1 MAEREHNSK
10 CRYGRY
16 GKQKNGSYSMWD
28 NLRYTFFHL
37 AQKEGAGAFLI
48 CAGDG
53 MCSILLPFLEAAL
66 AGAVT
71 ACLVSGRPSGEILF
85 LVGGYILLLQTV
97 RLLQGHL
104 KALRHKTLF
113 LFRCDMMMEFYGK
126 ILGMDTQ
133 CLESAQGQKKREAA
147 KRNLYS
153 GHSQGIEA
161 YVENFWNLLL
171 NLGGLFLY
179 AGIVAQTSLWL
190 LVLLVSQTFLA
201 SALHLLAGRRVYAM
215 DEEMEQEW
223 KKFGY
228 LRRESIVPANGK
240 DIRLYRMDRW
250 FVGAL
255 QQVIEKICKLTVKG
269 QDGFLA
275 AGVVEKLLTFAR
287 NAVVYGWLIRDMVLG
302 NLALPV
308 FLLYVGVVS
317 GFEGWMGGLFDSVQ
331 QILQNKRLM
340 DDYRDFMEYGSV
352 EEGRAPVGNPGQP
365 HELRLEKV
373 CFRYEGSKEDTI
385 HDLDLTIRAGERLA
399 LVGCNG
405 AGKTTLIKM
414 LCGLY
419 APTSGHI
426 YLDGQDM
433 QTLSRKEIFWE
444 FAVVFQDCATFSF
457 SLGENVSCVEKG
469 REEDEKLQKSL
480 ADAGLLERAGKLPG
494 GIWTS
499 VNKDLDEEGV
509 SLSGGEMQKLMLARA
524 LYKNAPIVIL
534 DEPTA
539 ALDPIAESEMYE
551 KYDEMIQ
558 GKTAIFISHRLSS
571 TRFCNRILYL
581 EDGRIFQE
589 GSHEELM
596 AEGGAYAALFALQ
609 AKYYKQDTV

>member
-37 AQKEGAGAFLI
+37 VQKEGAGAFLI

-179 AGIVAQTSLWL
+179 AGIVARTSLWL

-444 FAVVFQDCATFSF
+444 FAVVFQDCTTFSF

>member
-179 AGIVAQTSLWL
+179 AGIVARTSLWL
-190 LVLLVSQTFLA
+190 LVLLVSQRFLA

-444 FAVVFQDCATFSF
+444 FAVVFQDCTTFSF

-480 ADAGLLERAGKLPG
+480 ADAGLLHTECMTVTGRTA
-494 GIWTS
+494 
-499 VNKDLDEEGV
+499 
-509 SLSGGEMQKLMLARA
+509 SGH
-524 LYKNAPIVIL
+524 P
-534 DEPTA
+534 
-539 ALDPIAESEMYE
+539 
-551 KYDEMIQ
+551 
-558 GKTAIFISHRLSS
+558 
-571 TRFCNRILYL
+571 
-581 EDGRIFQE
+581 
-589 GSHEELM
+589 
-596 AEGGAYAALFALQ
+596 
-609 AKYYKQDTV
+609 

>member
-179 AGIVAQTSLWL
+179 AGIVARTSLWL

>member
-179 AGIVAQTSLWL
+179 AGIVARTSLWL

-444 FAVVFQDCATFSF
+444 FAVVFQDCTTFSF

-480 ADAGLLERAGKLPG
+480 ADAGFLERAGKLPG

>member
-71 ACLVSGRPSGEILF
+71 ACLVSGGPSGEILF

-179 AGIVAQTSLWL
+179 AGIVARTSLWL

-444 FAVVFQDCATFSF
+444 FAVVFQDCTTFSF

-524 LYKNAPIVIL
+524 LYKNSPIVIL

>member
-179 AGIVAQTSLWL
+179 AGIVARTSLWL

-444 FAVVFQDCATFSF
+444 FAVVFQDCTTFSF

-524 LYKNAPIVIL
+524 LYKNSPIVIL